1 MKNTQHNPGI
11 RAAAALS
18 LGLAL
23 GTNLVYGEP
32 HPHVT
37 GGAFGTP
44 VPISDGSPGPGR
56 GLWLEDGRL
65 YLLSRNELCLYSVE
79 EDPLR
84 PRLLGR
90 APGVFGGRQ
99 VVVGGGI
106 AYVSARERGMWIVD
120 CRVPDRMEV
129 LCRYDSISLGT
140 GVEVSGDVCML
151 TETRHGVE
159 FIDVSDPRRP
169 QHIRICKTDESQS
182 VIFRDGFV
190 YSGEWGAAHLTV
202 LDARDMSAVREVA
215 RCDFHGN
222 GDGIWKCGNFLY
234 CATGR
239 HAAHVPGMKRENRK
253 GQGLDVIDVSDPARP
268 RNVSRISY
276 APGFCRG
283 KPDTWVLRASGSLL
297 VSAQTC
303 QGLYA
308 VDVSDPANPTI
319 LDRWIAPDM
328 HPVKGMSGTEDCPG
342 GAVTSVAIGD
352 GVVYAAGPDFV
363 PVAIPCKMAK
373 YEPVNRG
380 KQPANAGWRDPYPD
394 PPADFARWLPPP
406 QFRGLARACAVV
418 GDTCYAACSDA
429 GLYALELGETG
440 IVSAKKL
447 GPGKAFDVAAGGD
460 RLYVAEGSE
469 GWAIYSVTGGG
480 IEEIGRYRRD
490 GELARDVYACTERWA
505 VFSNRGRCHLMD
517 VSDPSAPKY
526 VLSAQNQAG
535 WNKFMCPD
543 LLGGRYLACNS
554 ALKYVEWIDLD
565 AVPAP
570 KLSIAA
576 DSLLSSSA
584 GLCSLGGNALVCDSG
599 RYAIVKPGADGPW
612 NFREFDGGGIPR
624 TDGRLVAQSLQNGG
638 TIRLHDFSD
647 PLCPKRLGE
656 WRMKS
661 SFAGPCSFWKG
672 RIIVPCGYMGV
683 LLQKTAYANPQF
695 QAVSP

>member
-1 MKNTQHNPGI
+1 MASFASVTLS
-11 RAAAALS
+11 AADFP
-18 LGLAL
+18 
-23 GTNLVYGEP
+23 Y
-32 HPHVT
+32 VT

-44 VPISDGSPGPGR
+44 VQISDGSPGPGR
-56 GLWLEDGRL
+56 GLWLEDGLL
-65 YLLSRNELCLYSVE
+65 YLISRNELCLYSVK
-79 EDPLR
+79 EDPLH

-90 APGVFGGRQ
+90 ASGVIIGRQ
-99 VVVGGGI
+99 VVVSGGI

-129 LCRYDSISLGT
+129 LSRYDSIGLGT
-140 GVEVSGDVCML
+140 GVDVAGDVCML
-151 TETRHGVE
+151 TETGNGVE

-182 VIFRDGFV
+182 VIFRDGFA
-190 YSGEWGAAHLTV
+190 YSVEMASAHITV
-202 LDARDMSAVREVA
+202 FDARDMSAVREVA

-239 HAAHVPGMKRENRK
+239 DAVRVPGLKRGNHK
-253 GQGLDVIDVSDPARP
+253 GQGLDVIDISDPTKP

-276 APGFCRG
+276 APGFRRG
-283 KPDTWVLRASGSLL
+283 KLDTWVVRASGSLL

-308 VDVSDPANPTI
+308 VDVSDPANPKI

-328 HPVKGMSGTEDCPG
+328 HPIKGASGTEDCPG

-373 YEPVNRG
+373 YEPVRRG
-380 KQPANAGWRDPYPD
+380 NPPVNAKWRDPYPK
-394 PPADFARWLPPP
+394 PPSDFARWQPPS

-440 IVSAKKL
+440 IASAKKL
-447 GPGKAFDVAAGGD
+447 SPEKAFDVAARGD
-460 RLYVAEGSE
+460 RLYVAEGLR
-469 GWAIYSVTGGG
+469 GWAIYSIKDGG
-480 IEEIGRYRRD
+480 IVEIGLYRRD
-490 GELARDVYACTERWA
+490 GEIARDVYACTERWV
-505 VFSNRGRCHLMD
+505 VFSNRRRCHLMD

-526 VLSAQNQAG
+526 VLSAQDQAG
-535 WNKFMCPD
+535 WDKYMCPD

-554 ALKYVEWIDLD
+554 ALRYLEWIDLD
-565 AVPAP
+565 AVPVP

-576 DSLLSSSA
+576 DSRLGAAA
-584 GLCSLGGNALVCDSG
+584 GLLALGENALVCDSG
-599 RYAIVKPGADGPW
+599 RYAIVKPGSDGPW
-612 NFREFDGGGIPR
+612 DFRKFDGCGIPR
-624 TDGRLVAQSLQNGG
+624 TDGRLVAQSLLDG

-647 PLCPKRLGE
+647 PLHPKRLGE

-661 SFAGPCSFWKG
+661 FTGPCSFWKG
-672 RIIVPCGYMGV
+672 RLIVPCGYMGV
-683 LLQKTAYANPQF
+683 LLQKTAAANQQF
-695 QAVSP
+695 

>member
-1 MKNTQHNPGI
+1 MTGD
-11 RAAAALS
+11 AL
-18 LGLAL
+18 
-23 GTNLVYGEP
+23 
-32 HPHVT
+32 
-37 GGAFGTP
+37 GTP

-65 YLLSRNELCLYSVE
+65 YILSSNELCLYSVE
-79 EDPLR
+79 DNPLR
-84 PRLLGR
+84 PRLIGR
-90 APGVFGGRQ
+90 APGVLEGRQ
-99 VVVGGGI
+99 VVASGGI

-129 LCRYDSISLGT
+129 LCRYDSIGLGT

-182 VIFRDGFV
+182 VIYRDGYV
-190 YSGEWGAAHLTV
+190 YSGEWLLAHLTV

-239 HAAHVPGMKRENRK
+239 HAAHVPGIKSENRM
-253 GQGLDVIDVSDPARP
+253 GQGLDIIDVSDPARP

-283 KPDTWVLRASGSLL
+283 KPDTWTPRVSGNLL

-308 VDVSDPANPTI
+308 VDVSDPANPKI

-328 HPVKGMSGTEDCPG
+328 HPIAGVSGTEDCPG
-342 GAVTSVAIGD
+342 AAVTSVAIGD

-363 PVAIPCKMAK
+363 PVA
-373 YEPVNRG
+373 R
-380 KQPANAGWRDPYPD
+380 WR
-394 PPADFARWLPPP
+394 PPP

-429 GLYALELGETG
+429 GLYALDLCETG
-440 IVSAKKL
+440 IAGAKKL
-447 GPGKAFDVAAGGD
+447 GPEKAFDVAARGD
-460 RLYVAEGSE
+460 RLYVAEGSQ
-469 GWAIYSVTGGG
+469 GWAIYSITGDG
-480 IEEIGRYRRD
+480 IVEIGRYRRD
-490 GELARDVYACTERWA
+490 GETARDVYACTERWA
-505 VFSNRGRCHLMD
+505 VFSNRERCHLMD
-517 VSDPSAPKY
+517 VGDPSAPKY

-584 GLCSLGGNALVCDSG
+584 GLCSLGENALVCDKG
-599 RYAIVKPGADGPW
+599 RYAIVRPGADGPW

-656 WRMKS
+656 WNMKS

-683 LLQKTAYANPQF
+683 LLQKTAAANPQF
-695 QAVSP
+695 